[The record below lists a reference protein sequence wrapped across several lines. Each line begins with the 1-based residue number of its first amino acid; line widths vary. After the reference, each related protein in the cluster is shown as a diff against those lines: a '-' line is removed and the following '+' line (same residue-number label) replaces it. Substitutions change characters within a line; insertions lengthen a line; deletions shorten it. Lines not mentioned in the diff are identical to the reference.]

1 MSMIELVMQRY
12 VFYMNDTHFIFFILS
27 GVEEET
33 AKRQIG
39 NHHQRH
45 GDHWQAVKQSLQERC
60 VEDV

>member
-1 MSMIELVMQRY
+1 M
-12 VFYMNDTHFIFFILS
+12 FFNLS